1 MNHSAKIS
9 IIGSGNVASHLGP
22 ALQMAGFTLVAVC
35 SPTLAHAKALSEM
48 LGGTVAVDK
57 VDQLPM
63 SDIYLLCVKD
73 KALDRVAQQL
83 ADSLTLEERNTALVV
98 HTAGSISLEV
108 LASRFPHAA
117 VMYPL
122 QTFSK
127 GASFNFSQVPLFVE
141 GSTDSDLCAV
151 TALAE
156 RLSRSVTPLSS
167 EKRKRLHLAGVF
179 ANNFANHCVTLAAEI
194 LAPTGVSSDV
204 LRPMLEETVR
214 KLRHMSP
221 MKAQTGPAVRW
232 DTNVMEDHLA
242 MLDQEPEL
250 QSVYRIMSE
259 SIHHHNEDQ

>member
-9 IIGSGNVASHLGP
+9 ILGSGKVASHLGP
-22 ALQMAGFTLVAVC
+22 ALQMAGFTLAAVC
-35 SPTLAHAKALSEM
+35 SRTLVHAKMLADS
-48 LGGTVAVDK
+48 LGGIDAVDN
-57 VDQLPM
+57 VEQLPK
-63 SDIYLLCVKD
+63 SDVYLLCVKD
-73 KALDRVAQQL
+73 SALAEVAQHL
-83 ADSLTLEERNTALVV
+83 ADSLTPEKRNASLVV

-141 GSTDSDLCAV
+141 GNTESDLCAV

-156 RLSRSVTPLSS
+156 RLSHNVTPLSS

-179 ANNFANHCVTLAAEI
+179 ANNFANHCVTLAAKI

-214 KLRHMSP
+214 KLHYMSP
-221 MKAQTGPAVRW
+221 ADAQTGPALRW
-232 DTNVMEDHLA
+232 DTNVMADHLD
-242 MLDQEPEL
+242 MLAQEPEL
-250 QSVYRIMSE
+250 QRVYRIMSE
-259 SIHHHNEDQ
+259 SIHHNNEGQ

>member
-1 MNHSAKIS
+1 MNHTAKIS

-22 ALQMAGFTLVAVC
+22 ALQMAGFTLAAVC
-35 SPTLAHAKALSEM
+35 SPTLAHAEALADL
-48 LGGTVAVDK
+48 LGGIAAVDQ
-57 VDQLPM
+57 VEQLPI

-73 KALDRVAQQL
+73 KVLTEVAQRL
-83 ADSLTLEERNTALVV
+83 ADSLTPEQRNAAFVV

-108 LASRFPHAA
+108 LASHFPHAA

-127 GASFNFSQVPLFVE
+127 GASFKFSQVPLFVE
-141 GSTDSDLCAV
+141 GSTDNDLCAV

-156 RLSRSVTPLSS
+156 RLSHNVTPLSS

-194 LAPTGVSSDV
+194 LAPTDVSSDV
-204 LRPMLEETVR
+204 LLPMLEETMR
-214 KLRHMSP
+214 KLQHMP
-221 MKAQTGPAVRW
+221 PAKAQTGPASRW
-232 DTNVMEDHLA
+232 DTNVMADHMA
-242 MLDQEPEL
+242 MLAQEPEL

-259 SIHHHNEDQ
+259 SIHHYNEDQ

>member
-9 IIGSGNVASHLGP
+9 ILGSGNVASHLSP
-22 ALQMAGFTLVAVC
+22 ALQMAGFTLTAIC
-35 SPTLAHAKALSEM
+35 SPTLVHAKILADS
-48 LGGTVAVDK
+48 LGGIVAVDK
-57 VDQLPM
+57 VEQLPK

-73 KALDRVAQQL
+73 SALAEIAQHL
-83 ADSLTLEERNTALVV
+83 ASSLAPEERNESLVV

-141 GSTDSDLCAV
+141 GSSDSDLCAV

-156 RLSRSVTPLSS
+156 RLSHNVTPLSS
-167 EKRKRLHLAGVF
+167 EKRKSLHLAGVF
-179 ANNFANHCVTLAAEI
+179 ANNFANHCVTLAAEV
-194 LAPTGVSSDV
+194 LASTGVSSDV
-204 LRPMLEETVR
+204 LRPMLDETVR
-214 KLRHMSP
+214 KLHHLSP
-221 MKAQTGPAVRW
+221 AKAQTGPAVRW
-232 DTNVMEDHLA
+232 DINVMTDHLA
-242 MLDQEPEL
+242 MLADEPEL
-250 QSVYRIMSE
+250 QNVYRIMSE